1 MFGFDVQQIVAIALI
16 AVGGIGFVAM
26 NWGKVAGFLGR
37 IWPAGGKTATVPTV
51 ELDQNTLDFQAL
63 DRVQKRFARLKCK
76 EGLDACSV
84 QLQHFY
90 HGEGEH

>member
-1 MFGFDVQQIVAIALI
+1 MFGFEWNQIAAMALL
-16 AVGGIGFVAM
+16 AVGGVGFLLA
-26 NWGKVAGFLGR
+26 NRGTVAGWLPKFS
-37 IWPAGGKTATVPTV
+37 GGTSAS
-51 ELDQNTLDFQAL
+51 LDENTLDFQAL

-76 EGLDACSV
+76 EGLDACSI